1 MSPEVSSNDFA
12 LPQIT
17 ESLAPYIRTRQ
28 ETLRIRRILTI
39 FFAQSIDNGRAKAIS
54 PTFLAVSNDKAR
66 VRLISPELT
75 GLRKKY
81 LKALQA
87 HINSREDYKSQSRG
101 LNEANVRARRQ
112 EQRDIDNNASVAVS
126 TQLELQREQRRYEKL
141 RILQDYLDLLA
152 MKDAA
157 NVDYLNTQMILKDMP
172 PVPDLPSNI
181 ILERPSRSIPQSQDR
196 TQELTLQLEKAILVA
211 QYSLTKERILLEKA
225 KKEQLSSETLKN
237 NGPDSLKVK
246 VQALRRTRDE
256 LVNWIEQQLAKSSQI
271 MEAFETN
278 EPSDLIDVPLEF
290 SRREED
296 IQNKYEEYVQARRL
310 LVDFILDRS
319 TFGAQENPAETKES
333 SSSQKKRG
341 NDAEWEE
348 ARLVLPYL
356 TEYLIPAANAHRA
369 FLQEESQLHQNLAIQ
384 NRETA
389 KVLDK
394 LAHESHLLSSYPL
407 LVHQPQLDNAT
418 TALSA
423 RLLLSGPM
431 ESKGEESQIVRKA
444 RAWAFAASAATSA
457 QQGAI
462 EDRLNHGEKHIG
474 FAQNLV
480 NELQDILGTENED
493 DVEEDSESSGSSK
506 SKEQRKVIGKFSK
519 IERNK
524 GQLGI
529 WAGLDGD
536 IQVKEDRYG
545 SIP

>member
-1 MSPEVSSNDFA
+1 MSPEVSSNTFT

-39 FFAQSIDNGRAKAIS
+39 FFAQSIDNGRANAIS

-101 LNEANVRARRQ
+101 LNEVNVRARRQ
-112 EQRDIDNNASVAVS
+112 EQRDMDNNASVAVS

-157 NVDYLNTQMILKDMP
+157 NVDYLDTQMILKDMP

-181 ILERPSRSIPQSQDR
+181 ILERPSRSFPQSQDR

-225 KKEQLSSETLKN
+225 KNEQLNSETLKN
-237 NGPDSLKVK
+237 NRPDDLKVK

-271 MEAFETN
+271 KEAFETN
-278 EPSDLIDVPLEF
+278 EPSNLIDVPLEF
-290 SRREED
+290 SRREEE

-333 SSSQKKRG
+333 SSSQKTRG
-341 NDAEWEE
+341 NDAEWDE

-369 FLQEESQLHQNLAIQ
+369 FLQEESQLHQNLALQ
-384 NRETA
+384 NRKTA

-407 LVHQPQLDNAT
+407 LVNQPQLDNAT
-418 TALSA
+418 TAMSA
-423 RLLLSGPM
+423 RHLLSGPM
-431 ESKGEESQIVRKA
+431 EPKGEESQIVRKA

-480 NELQDILGTENED
+480 NELQDIMGTENED
-493 DVEEDSESSGSSK
+493 NVEEDSESSGSSK
-506 SKEQRKVIGKFSK
+506 SKEKRKVIGNFSK

-536 IQVKEDRYG
+536 IQVKDDRYG